1 MARYTGPVCKLC
13 RREGMKLFLKGERC
27 YTDKCSFDRRPYPPG
42 MHGQRRAKVTEF
54 AVRMREKQ
62 KVRRIYGLLERQFS
76 GYFDHADRQKGVT
89 GSNLLNLL
97 ERRLDS
103 AIYRLGMGATRTDAR
118 QLVRHK
124 HVQVNGR
131 TVNIPSYLV
140 KPGDKVSVHEASRK
154 MASIAASMAS
164 AEKRPMMSWID
175 LDKENFTGTFKAP
188 PVREELNEPAIRE
201 QLIVEYY
208 SR

>member
-1 MARYTGPVCKLC
+1 
-13 RREGMKLFLKGERC
+13 MKLFLKGERC

-54 AVRMREKQ
+54 GVRMREKQ
-62 KVRRIYGLLERQFS
+62 KVRRIYGLMERQFS
-76 GYFDHADRQKGVT
+76 GYFERADHQKGVT
-89 GSNLLNLL
+89 GENLLRLL

-103 AIYRLGMGATRTDAR
+103 TIYRMGMGATRTDAR

-131 TVNIPSYLV
+131 TVNIPSFLV
-140 KPGDKVSVHEASRK
+140 RPGDKITIHEKSKGLARIQT
-154 MASIAASMAS
+154 ALDVAA
-164 AEKRPMMSWID
+164 R
-175 LDKENFTGTFKAP
+175 
-188 PVREELNEPAIRE
+188 RE
-201 QLIVEYY
+201 QPEWVEFNRDTLSGSVKSMPAREAITLPIEEQMIVEFY

>member
-1 MARYTGPVCKLC
+1 MARYIGPACRLC
-13 RREGMKLFLKGERC
+13 RRENMKLFLKGERC

-42 MHGQRRAKVTEF
+42 MHGQRRSKVTEF
-54 AVRMREKQ
+54 GVRMREKQ

-103 AIYRLGMGATRTDAR
+103 AVYRLGLGATRTDAR

-124 HVQVNGR
+124 HLQVNGR
-131 TVNIPSYLV
+131 TVNIPSFLL
-140 KPGDKVSVHEASRK
+140 KPGDKITVREGSKSLVR
-154 MASIAASMAS
+154 IQAALDLS
-164 AEKRPMMSWID
+164 ARREQPEWLEFDRD
-175 LDKENFTGTFKAP
+175 NLTGTVKMMPA
-188 PVREELNEPAIRE
+188 REAITLPIEE
-201 QLIVEYY
+201 QLIVEFY

>member
-1 MARYTGPVCKLC
+1 MARYIGPVCRLC
-13 RREGMKLFLKGERC
+13 RRENMKLFLKGERC

-54 AVRMREKQ
+54 GVRMREKQ
-62 KVRRIYGLLERQFS
+62 KVRRIYGILERQFRV
-76 GYFDHADRQKGVT
+76 YFAKADRGKGVT
-89 GSNLLNLL
+89 GEALLGIL

-103 AIYRLGMGATRTDAR
+103 VIYRLGFAWTRADAR

-131 TVNIPSYLV
+131 TVNIPSFLV
-140 KPGDKVSVHEASRK
+140 RPGDKITIHEKSKALARIQASLEV
-154 MASIAASMAS
+154 AARR
-164 AEKRPMMSWID
+164 EQPEWGDFNRD
-175 LDKENFTGTFKAP
+175 TLTGTVKSMPA
-188 PVREELNEPAIRE
+188 REAITLPIEE
-201 QLIVEYY
+201 QMIVEFY